1 MKQEHL
7 IYHSLK
13 SRVPDQALDY
23 CYRAWLEKPF
33 KFIITRKRSTKLGD
47 YRYTTVDKSHTITVN
62 EDLNI
67 YSFLVTYLHE
77 VAHLRTTVN
86 HGLKVKP
93 HGEEWKF
100 EFKVLMDPL
109 LKEEIFPEVILQPLH
124 KYIQNAKASS
134 CTDADLLKALRLFD
148 ADSKELYLS
157 NLALGDTF
165 KFNKRMFKKLE
176 IKRSRALCK
185 DLENGKKYYI
195 SEMALIEQ
203 VGQLSIF
210 GGLF

>member
-13 SRVPDQALDY
+13 SRVPAQAVDY
-23 CYRAWLEKPF
+23 CYRAWLFKPF

-47 YRYTTVDKSHTITVN
+47 YRYTTVDKSHTITIN

-100 EFKVLMDPL
+100 EFQVLMDPL
-109 LKEEIFPEVILQPLH
+109 LKEDVFPAEIFNPLRN
-124 KYIQNAKASS
+124 YIQNPKASS
-134 CTDADLLKALRLFD
+134 CTDAALLKALRLFD
-148 ADSKELYLS
+148 AESKELYLS
-157 NLALGDTF
+157 DLALGDTF
-165 KFNKRMFKKLE
+165 KFNKRIFKKLE

-195 SEMALIEQ
+195 PQIALIEQ
-203 VGQLSIF
+203 IGQLSIF
-210 GGLF
+210 GG